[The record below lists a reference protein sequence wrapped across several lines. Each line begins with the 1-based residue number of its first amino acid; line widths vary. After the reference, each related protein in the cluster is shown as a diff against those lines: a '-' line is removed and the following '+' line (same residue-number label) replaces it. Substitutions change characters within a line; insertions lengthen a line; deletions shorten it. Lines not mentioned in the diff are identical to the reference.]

1 MASRL
6 HIAGGASC
14 GPVAVGAVTSGIDQ
28 DVDAAIKAAANEDG
42 EFPASLAPG
51 PNGAG
56 GSNFR
61 HQARGAELLGWTLYD
76 PASGNAVSA
85 KSIPRAIPRPSEQEF
100 QKALTLA
107 EFLSQNKSAD
117 LLLCLLEPPPIQ
129 GMERHTVAVDG
140 AKFYDCNTGGTVLD
154 ANGIIAR
161 SQTIASSKPS
171 LLDLRLR
178 RRKHAYMGL
187 PLLFHGSV
195 PALGQKRQ
203 FRDIRDRSA
212 LPSIAAA
219 TRRAASG
226 REGP

>member
-154 ANGIIAR
+154 ANGIYSEIANHRVIKAIAVR
-161 SQTIASSKPS
+161 SKTTTA
-171 LLDLRLR
+171 
-178 RRKHAYMGL
+178 
-187 PLLFHGSV
+187 
-195 PALGQKRQ
+195 
-203 FRDIRDRSA
+203 
-212 LPSIAAA
+212 
-219 TRRAASG
+219 
-226 REGP
+226 